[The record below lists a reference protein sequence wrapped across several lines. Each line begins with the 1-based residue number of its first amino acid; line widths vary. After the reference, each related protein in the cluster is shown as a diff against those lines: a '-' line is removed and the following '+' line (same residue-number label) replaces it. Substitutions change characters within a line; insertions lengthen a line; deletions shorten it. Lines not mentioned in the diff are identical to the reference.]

1 MRAGL
6 FSLGAGLFSLGDK
19 VLPCEGTLCHAA
31 RHYGETD
38 PMSGLY
44 PSVIPSSVT
53 PNLAANGALDCRIE
67 DTGGGDRS
75 TERSRETLSVA
86 YAGHGWRG

>member
-38 PMSGLY
+38 PMSGLR
-44 PSVIPSSVT
+44 PIFT
-53 PNLAANGALDCRIE
+53 LA
-67 DTGGGDRS
+67 
-75 TERSRETLSVA
+75 
-86 YAGHGWRG
+86 